1 MIFLRLIVVVALA
14 TLGLSLVLY
23 VVTRNRRYLV
33 LAGQILKIG
42 VIVGLVI
49 GALFL
54 VERLILI

>member
-1 MIFLRLIVVVALA
+1 MIFLRLILVVALA

-42 VIVGLVI
+42 VVVGLVI